1 VQEESKARAPQP
13 FGPFVL
19 ERRIAV
25 GGSAEVF
32 LARPKIGTQPAAHL
46 VVKRLLRSVREGGEF
61 DALEREAELHRAV
74 RHPNVV
80 DVYGAGMVGEEPYLA
95 LEYVDGVDL
104 YRLLRRA
111 ESEQRRI
118 PPSLAAHVAREVAD
132 ALSAVHGARDSEGN
146 GLHIVH
152 RDVTPSNILLSTEG
166 SVKLGDFGIARFE
179 HRLKP
184 TPHSGGGL
192 KGKFG
197 YLSPEQVAGEPSD
210 HRADLFALAAV
221 FGEMLIGE
229 RVFPGSGQLAVL
241 LAIRDVNIEPL
252 RRAAVGLPHGMLA
265 VCERGLSREPD
276 DRYADA
282 SELSRA
288 LAGFEQ
294 PSPDELKK
302 TLAEWV
308 RWAKDSSELAKR
320 IEGQVRDSVQ
330 RMHAVRTRSS
340 GHMRAA
346 VPIAAPTST
355 AITQRPESVSVAS
368 DSRVKRTDGQM
379 LEHVPFAKLIEMI
392 ATGDLGSDDE
402 VAVLGGD
409 FRPIREINELA
420 RHLLPST
427 TATTSRIFEPGV
439 PDYQA
444 LLRATSMLEVLSHM
458 RQKSE
463 TGALFVERSRQM
475 GAAVRKEL
483 YLNGGR
489 LLHVASSDREELLGE
504 YLVRRGRLTREQ
516 LDAALG
522 SLQRFGGRL
531 GDTLIGLQLVDAV
544 DVFRAIRDQGRDRVA
559 ALSTWDEGLVT
570 FYRGTAPTRVE
581 FPLDLD
587 LASPMMAGTILRSKG
602 EPSSFLPRDRLVVP
616 GPRYEA
622 GKLSRERGT
631 APASLQYVMTFV
643 TERLSPEAALER
655 ITQYRPGRD
664 ARAVSPKEAAA
675 ALLVA
680 ELLGWAAWG

>member
-1 VQEESKARAPQP
+1 
-13 FGPFVL
+13 
-19 ERRIAV
+19 
-25 GGSAEVF
+25 
-32 LARPKIGTQPAAHL
+32 

-74 RHPNVV
+74 KHPNVV

-104 YRLLRRA
+104 YRLLRRC
-111 ESEQRRI
+111 ESEQRRF
-118 PPSLAAHVAREVAD
+118 PPALAAHIAREVAE
-132 ALSAVHGARDSEGN
+132 ALAAVHGARDNEGN
-146 GLHIVH
+146 VLHIVH
-152 RDVTPSNILLSTEG
+152 RDVTPSNILLSTDG

-184 TPHSGGGL
+184 TQASGGGL

-210 HRADLFALAAV
+210 HRADLFAMTAV
-221 FGEMLIGE
+221 LGEMLIGE

-252 RRAAVGLPHGMLA
+252 RRAAAMLPPGMLA
-265 VCERGLSREPD
+265 VCERGLARDPD
-276 DRYADA
+276 DRYANA
-282 SELSRA
+282 SELASA
-288 LAGFEQ
+288 LLPFET
-294 PSPDELKK
+294 PSSADLKK
-302 TLAEWV
+302 MLAEWV
-308 RWAKDSSELAKR
+308 VWAKDSSELAKR

-330 RMHAVRTRSS
+330 RMQAVRTRSS
-340 GHMRAA
+340 GAMPA
-346 VPIAAPTST
+346 VRGPSQTSVV
-355 AITQRPESVSVAS
+355 AQRPELQDTGSS
-368 DSRVKRTDGQM
+368 VKRTDGQV
-379 LEHVPFAKLIEMI
+379 LNQLGFAKLIEMI
-392 ATGDLGSDDE
+392 ATGELGGDDE
-402 VAVLGGD
+402 VALWGAPY
-409 FRPIREINELA
+409 RPIRDTELA

-444 LLRATSMLEVLSHM
+444 LLRETSMLEVLAHM
-458 RQKSE
+458 RQKGE
-463 TGALFVERSRQM
+463 TGALFVERARSM
-475 GAAVRKEL
+475 GTSVRKEL

-489 LLHVASSDREELLGE
+489 LLHVHSSEREELLGE

-522 SLQRFGGRL
+522 SLQKFGGRL
-531 GDTLIGLQLVDAV
+531 GDTLIGLSLVDAV

-587 LASPMMAGTILRSKG
+587 LASPMMAGTILKTKG
-602 EPSSFLPRDRLVVP
+602 EPATLLPAGGRVGP
-616 GPRYEA
+616 GPRFEA
-622 GKLSRERGT
+622 GKLPRERGA
-631 APASLQYVMTFV
+631 APASLQYVMTFLA
-643 TERLSPEAALER
+643 ERPTIDAALQR
-655 ITQYRPGRD
+655 LTDYRPGRE

>member
-1 VQEESKARAPQP
+1 MPEDTKGKAPQP

-74 RHPNVV
+74 KHANVV

-104 YRLLRRA
+104 YRLLRRC
-111 ESEQRRI
+111 ESEQRRF
-118 PPSLAAHVAREVAD
+118 PPALAAHIARAVGE
-132 ALSAVHGARDSEGN
+132 ALSAVHNARDNEGN
-146 GLHIVH
+146 VLHIVH
-152 RDVTPSNILLSTEG
+152 RDVTPSNILLSTDG

-184 TPHSGGGL
+184 TQASGGGL

-210 HRADLFALAAV
+210 HRADLFALTAV
-221 FGEMLIGE
+221 LGEMLIGE

-252 RRAAVGLPHGMLA
+252 RRAAGLLPPGMLA
-265 VCERGLSREPD
+265 VCERGLARDPD
-276 DRYADA
+276 ERYADA
-282 SELSRA
+282 SELASA
-288 LAGFEQ
+288 LVPFEV
-294 PSPDELKK
+294 PSNADLKK
-302 TLAEWV
+302 MLAEWV
-308 RWAKDSSELAKR
+308 TWAKDSSELAKR

-340 GHMRAA
+340 GAMQA
-346 VPIAAPTST
+346 VRGPSQTSVV
-355 AITQRPESVSVAS
+355 AQRPELDAGSK
-368 DSRVKRTDGQM
+368 VKKATGEV
-379 LEHVPFAKLIEMI
+379 LEQIGFAKLIEMI
-392 ATGDLGSDDE
+392 ATGELGGDDE
-402 VAVLGGD
+402 VALWGAEL
-409 FRPIREINELA
+409 RPIRDTELA

-444 LLRATSMLEVLSHM
+444 LLRETSMLEVLAYM
-458 RQKSE
+458 RQKGE
-463 TGALFVERSRQM
+463 TGALFVERARSM
-475 GAAVRKEL
+475 GASVRKEL

-489 LLHVASSDREELLGE
+489 LLHVHSSEREELLGE

-522 SLQRFGGRL
+522 SLQKFGGRL
-531 GDTLIGLQLVDAV
+531 GDTLIGLSLVDAV

-587 LASPMMAGTILRSKG
+587 LASPMMAGTILKSKG
-602 EPSSFLPRDRLVVP
+602 DPRTLLPESSKAVGP
-616 GPRYEA
+616 GPRFEA
-622 GKLSRERGT
+622 GKLPRERGA
-631 APASLQYVMTFV
+631 APASLQYVMTFLP
-643 TERLSPEAALER
+643 ERLTIDVALAR
-655 ITQYRPGRD
+655 LQDYRAGRE

>member
-1 VQEESKARAPQP
+1 VQEDTKAKAPQP

-32 LARPKIGTQPAAHL
+32 LARPKIGTLPAARL

-74 RHPNVV
+74 KHPNVV

-118 PPSLAAHVAREVAD
+118 PPGLAAHIAREVAD
-132 ALSAVHGARDSEGN
+132 ALSAVHGASDSEGN

-152 RDVTPSNILLSTEG
+152 RDVTPSNILLSTDG

-210 HRADLFALAAV
+210 HRADLFALTAV

-252 RRAAVGLPHGMLA
+252 RRAAAGLPPGLLA
-265 VCERGLSREPD
+265 MCERGLSRDPD

-282 SELSRA
+282 GELSQA
-288 LAGFEQ
+288 LAQFEV
-294 PSPDELKK
+294 PSPDELKQ

-308 RWAKDSSELAKR
+308 LWAKDSSELAKR
-320 IEGQVRDSVQ
+320 IEGQIRDSVQ

-340 GHMRAA
+340 GAMQA
-346 VPIAAPTST
+346 VRTTPMSMGTALQAHEAAP
-355 AITQRPESVSVAS
+355 AS
-368 DSRVKRTDGQM
+368 SGSRVRRTDGQV

-392 ATGDLGSDDE
+392 ATGDLSGEDE
-402 VAVLGGD
+402 VALLGGD
-409 FRPIREINELA
+409 FKAIRDINELS

-444 LLRATSMLEVLSHM
+444 LLRETSMLEVLSHM
-458 RQKSE
+458 RQKAE

-475 GAAVRKEL
+475 GPSVRKEL
-483 YLNGGR
+483 YLSGGR

-531 GDTLIGLQLVDAV
+531 GDTLIGLHLVDAV

-559 ALSTWDEGLVT
+559 ALSTWDVGLVT
-570 FYRGTAPTRVE
+570 FYRGTAPSRVE

-602 EPSSFLPRDRLVVP
+602 EPRSLLPTDKLVAP

-622 GKLSRERGT
+622 AKLTRERGT
-631 APASLQYVMTFV
+631 SPASLQFVVTFL
-643 TERLSPEAALER
+643 TERLSIDAALER
-655 ITQYRPGRD
+655 VEQYRPGRD
-664 ARAVSPKEAAA
+664 SRAVTSKEAAA

-680 ELLGWAAWG
+680 ELLGWAAWV

>member
-1 VQEESKARAPQP
+1 MPEDSKAKAPQP

-32 LARPKIGTQPAAHL
+32 LARPKLGSQPAARL

-74 RHPNVV
+74 THPNVV
-80 DVYGAGMVGEEPYLA
+80 DVYGAGMVGDEPYLA

-111 ESEQRRI
+111 ESEQRRF
-118 PPSLAAHVAREVAD
+118 PPGLAAHVAREVAE
-132 ALSAVHGARDSEGN
+132 ALTAVHGARDTEGN
-146 GLHIVH
+146 VLHIVH
-152 RDVTPSNILLSTEG
+152 RDVTPSNILLSTDG

-184 TPHSGGGL
+184 AQHSGGGL

-210 HRADLFALAAV
+210 HRADLFALTAV

-252 RRAAVGLPHGMLA
+252 RRASGMLPPGMLA
-265 VCERGLSREPD
+265 LCERGLSRDPD

-282 SELSRA
+282 GELAQAFAAFEKPSR
-288 LAGFEQ
+288 E
-294 PSPDELKK
+294 ELKK

-308 RWAKDSSELAKR
+308 MWAKDSSELARR
-320 IEGQVRDSVQ
+320 IEGQIRDSVQ
-330 RMHAVRTRSS
+330 RMQAVRTRSS
-340 GHMRAA
+340 GSLQAVRGPSQTSVVAA
-346 VPIAAPTST
+346 
-355 AITQRPESVSVAS
+355 RPEPPA
-368 DSRVKRTDGQM
+368 DAGSRVRRTDGHA
-379 LEHVPFAKLIEMI
+379 LEQVPFAKLIEMI
-392 ATGDLGSDDE
+392 ATGDLSGEDE
-402 VAVLGGD
+402 VALMGED
-409 FRPIREINELA
+409 FKPIRDIHELA

-444 LLRATSMLEVLSHM
+444 LLRDTSMLEVLAHM
-458 RQKSE
+458 RQKGE
-463 TGALFVERSRQM
+463 TGALFVERARSM
-475 GAAVRKEL
+475 GASVRKEL
-483 YLNGGR
+483 YLNAGR
-489 LLHVASSDREELLGE
+489 LLHVASSEREELLGE
-504 YLVRRGRLTREQ
+504 YLVRRGRLAREQ

-531 GDTLIGLQLVDAV
+531 GDTLIGLGLVNAV

-559 ALSTWDEGLVT
+559 ALSTWEEGLVT

-602 EPSSFLPRDRLVVP
+602 EPRTLLPALDRLVVP
-616 GPRYEA
+616 GPRYDA
-622 GKLSRERGT
+622 GRLPRERGA
-631 APASLQYVMTFV
+631 APASLQYVMTFLP
-643 TERLSPEAALER
+643 EKLSVEAALRR
-655 ITQYRPGRD
+655 IGDYRPGRE
-664 ARAVSPKEAAA
+664 ARAVTAKEAIA